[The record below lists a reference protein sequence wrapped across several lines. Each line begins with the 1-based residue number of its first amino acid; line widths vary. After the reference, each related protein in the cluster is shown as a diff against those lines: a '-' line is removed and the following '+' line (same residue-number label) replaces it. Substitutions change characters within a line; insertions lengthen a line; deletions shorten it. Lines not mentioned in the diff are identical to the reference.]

1 MKSSL
6 TISSSKICGH
16 DEETSKA
23 LKWPSLFIYFNFCV
37 NLCVHICM
45 WGWGQEGGRKGG
57 RGWSIFSIFLS
68 YSSLWLWEEGLLP
81 SLLLTPL
88 SWLSS
93 QALGSVCLHLFCS
106 ALGLQ
111 APSTSPSFLLQV
123 PGSNSGH
130 HSCVSWLF
138 KFGVSE
144 LSFKYQQA
152 RGSPTT
158 V

>member
-6 TISSSKICGH
+6 TISSSKICVH
-16 DEETSKA
+16 DEETNKA
-23 LKWPSLFIYFNFCV
+23 LKWPLLFYFFLTFVWISVCIYVC
-37 NLCVHICM
+37 
-45 WGWGQEGGRKGG
+45 GDGGKREGEGGQY
-57 RGWSIFSIFLS
+57 LA
-68 YSSLWLWEEGLLP
+68 SSLVILHCGFEKRASYLHSCSLRWVGSPARLWDSYVSIYP
-81 SLLLTPL
+81 
-88 SWLSS
+88 
-93 QALGSVCLHLFCS
+93 

-130 HSCVSWLF
+130 RSCVSWLF
-138 KFGVSE
+138 KPGVSE

-152 RGSPTT
+152 QGSPTT